1 MNYSE
6 KIDKVK
12 FFKIH
17 DTVRMKLM
25 DLNRQKQL
33 LEIIAIAQQTVSSG
47 EELSTE
53 YARILF
59 PPERKEYELT
69 YYGKESAQT
78 IISQTFAVPIQ
89 LDRTFG
95 EVDSQNWL
103 NKIIFGDNLQ
113 VLKTLLEMKK
123 RGDLKNQDGTDGIRL
138 IYIDPPFAT
147 KQDFSNKDQK
157 AYADKLKGA
166 EFLEWLRKR
175 LILLREV
182 MSDDGSIYVHLDWHK
197 SHYIKVLMDEIFGE
211 GNFLNDI
218 IWYYKRWNIAGNTF
232 ARNHDTIL
240 FYEKNPKRHV
250 FNNLYIPK

>member
-166 EFLEWLRKR
+166 EFLE
-175 LILLREV
+175 
-182 MSDDGSIYVHLDWHK
+182 
-197 SHYIKVLMDEIFGE
+197 
-211 GNFLNDI
+211 
-218 IWYYKRWNIAGNTF
+218 
-232 ARNHDTIL
+232 
-240 FYEKNPKRHV
+240 
-250 FNNLYIPK
+250 